1 MTDPGPLQSERA
13 RVSALLE
20 RGAPWEACDVF
31 REAGGGSTG
40 DAAWLFAG
48 ALAHARA
55 GAESA
60 AHALLDRAQRASGAD
75 EIALRG
81 EILALRGRLWK
92 DALHR
97 ATPGRAADGFAARAR
112 DEYLAAYAIERDPY
126 PGVNAATLSLL
137 LGDAERARALAGA
150 AEATLAARGATL
162 SGWDLLTAAEA
173 ALLRGDTA
181 LARERYV
188 AAWQE
193 AGRDAGRMASV
204 RRQLH
209 LLARVLPAAAD
220 LLPVV
225 RASDVVAFTGHMLDS
240 PGRETPR
247 FPPALVPAVEAA
259 LRERVAAWHAPVV
272 YTSAACGADLLFIEA
287 AQAAGAEVNVV
298 LPFDRGDFVRTSVA
312 SGGPEWIRR
321 FDATLARAERVIFA
335 TEEGYLGDDVLFRQ
349 AAYLVEGLA
358 SLRATQLETVA
369 SLLAVFDAEAGGG
382 VGGTRD
388 AVMRWQRDVGPVE
401 TIDLA
406 GLRESAAAVVPAID
420 APTPVLPATAATI
433 GERSGMGAARVLKA
447 LVFADFAG
455 YSRLSDAN
463 VARFQQAFWSIA
475 AREIAAA
482 DAAPDFANTWG
493 DGLYLVFDAPRD
505 AAAFALRL
513 RGAMHATDWQAFGL
527 PEGSQIRIGL
537 NAGPVFRGYDPVIG
551 RDNYY
556 GASVT
561 RAARIEPVTPPGT
574 VFASEA
580 FAATLAATGAQ
591 GFLIE
596 YVGRVGLAKSYG
608 EARVY
613 RVERR

>member
-20 RGAPWEACDVF
+20 RGAPWEACDAF

-55 GAESA
+55 GAESE
-60 AHALLDRAQRASGAD
+60 AHALLDRAQRAPGAD
-75 EIALRG
+75 AIAMRG

-97 ATPGRAADGFAARAR
+97 ATPGRDADVFAARAR
-112 DEYLAAYAIERDPY
+112 DEYLTAYALAGDPY
-126 PGVNAATLSLL
+126 PAVNAATLSML
-137 LGDAERARALAGA
+137 LGDAERARVLAGA

-173 ALLRGDTA
+173 ALLRGDTT
-181 LARERYV
+181 LARERYG

-209 LLARVLPAAAD
+209 LLARVLPAAAT
-220 LLPVV
+220 LLPIV
-225 RASDVVAFTGHMLDS
+225 RAPDVVAFTGHMLDA
-240 PGRETPR
+240 PGRAAPR
-247 FPPALVPAVEAA
+247 FPASLVPAVATA
-259 LRERVAAWHAPVV
+259 LREHVATWHAPIV

-287 AQAAGAEVNVV
+287 ALAAGAEVNVV
-298 LPFDRGDFVRTSVA
+298 LPFDRGDFLRTSVA
-312 SGGPEWIRR
+312 TGGPEWVPR
-321 FDATLARAERVIFA
+321 FDAALARATRVIYA
-335 TEEGYLGDDVLFRQ
+335 TEEGYLGDDILFRQ

-358 SLRATQLETVA
+358 ALRAAQLETNP
-369 SLLAVFDAEAGGG
+369 SLLAVFDADAAGGI
-382 VGGTRD
+382 GGTRD
-388 AVMRWQRDVGPVE
+388 AVERWRRDPGSVRTV
-401 TIDLA
+401 DLVA
-406 GLRESAAAVVPAID
+406 LRERAPVAGDHGAGPTVPPAPPSVDPGAAGSVPA
-420 APTPVLPATAATI
+420 T
-433 GERSGMGAARVLKA
+433 RVLKA
-447 LVFADFAG
+447 MVFADFAG
-455 YSRLSDAN
+455 YSRISDAN

-475 AREIAAA
+475 GQAIAAA

-493 DGLYLVFDAPRD
+493 DGLYLVFDVPRD

-513 RGAMHATDWQAFGL
+513 REAMHATEWRAIGL

-591 GFLIE
+591 GFLLE